1 MVPISPTTL
10 VLILVAITVV
20 YVLINRHTRRR
31 EAERAEEY
39 RKAAALRGWQFE
51 FDYVQY
57 RYSGTTEGVPWTMV
71 IGHYRSRDRQRR
83 PALWQTTAARMDQGA
98 MIVFPDLDQSMDAIK
113 TPGVPQFVLELV
125 MRPLAVAALGV
136 PSADGSIL
144 AQSLTGVAEGPKG
157 FVLRGSDAYRLQQW
171 LDNGAFD
178 ALASD
183 AGWLLNR
190 DTPNH
195 LIVAVLWR
203 HGLQIA
209 TPYGANDLEHIARVA
224 RLGARLANAFGG

>member
-10 VLILVAITVV
+10 VLILITIAVV
-20 YVLINRHTRRR
+20 FFLVNRHTQRR
-31 EAERAEEY
+31 EVERAEEY
-39 RKAAALRGWQFE
+39 RKAAALRGWQLE
-51 FDYVQY
+51 FDHVRY
-57 RYSGTTEGVPWTMV
+57 RYTGAAEGVPWTMV

-83 PALWQTTAARMDQGA
+83 PALWQTTAVRMDEGA
-98 MIVFPDLDQSMDAIK
+98 LLVFPDFGQGMDAIT
-113 TPGVPQFVLELV
+113 TPGVPQFVLELS
-125 MRPLAVAALGV
+125 MRPVATAALGV

-157 FVLRGSDAYRLQQW
+157 FVLRGSDANRLQQW

-195 LIVAVLWR
+195 LIIAVLWR

-224 RLGARLANAFGG
+224 RLGARLAKAFKG